1 MRAEFNL
8 DAIKAANPIAAVIGR
23 DLALKESSRGEFTAC
38 GVRQDAAIG
47 GTFGTGLVSLG
58 AGYDGANAT
67 AKWNGNCS
75 ELLVY
80 FAALSSAD
88 LAAIWNHQKALLW
101 HAIGGVSRT
110 SRHATGC
117 PERRPDERAVGA
129 DLGGGVREALRGRG
143 RDLEPLRALGPP
155 DSRAPP
161 GQPGDQR
168 AA

>member
-88 LAAIWNHQKALLW
+88 LAAIGNHQKALLR
-101 HAIGGVSRT
+101 HVIGGVSRT
-110 SRHATGC
+110 SRYATGC
-117 PERRPDERAVGA
+117 TRKTARRTCSWGRTWAVAFVRRYGA
-129 DLGGGVREALRGRG
+129 AGGIVNRFAR
-143 RDLEPLRALGPP
+143 
-155 DSRAPP
+155 
-161 GQPGDQR
+161 
-168 AA
+168 